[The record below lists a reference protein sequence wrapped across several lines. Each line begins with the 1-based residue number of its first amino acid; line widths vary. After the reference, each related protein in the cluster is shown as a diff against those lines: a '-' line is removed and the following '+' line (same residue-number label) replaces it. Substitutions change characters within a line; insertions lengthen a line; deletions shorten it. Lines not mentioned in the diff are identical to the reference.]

1 VTSSPASRAATRA
14 GTQPKVLEPVSP
26 PSPPNDRPEREL
38 WPSEIAVAEAVGRL
52 MEFWGF
58 KRNMGRVWAVLY
70 LSDRPLA
77 ARHLKEGLGASVGT
91 VSMTLTELQRWGVV
105 RQVWQKGSRSR
116 LYEAETDLW
125 KMITRVLRERERS
138 EIELALQDFDG
149 ALEHARQRA
158 KTKDPV
164 ARARA
169 KVQQE
174 RIAALRKLAR
184 MGRSL
189 LDALVTTGRVDVAP
203 LARFLRR
210 R

>member
-1 VTSSPASRAATRA
+1 MSPGKATAKRA
-14 GTQPKVLEPVSP
+14 
-26 PSPPNDRPEREL
+26 EREL

-58 KRNMGRVWAVLY
+58 KRNMGRVWSVLY

-77 ARHLKEGLGASVGT
+77 ARELKEGLGASVGT
-91 VSMTLTELQRWGVV
+91 VSMTLTELGRWGVV

-125 KMITRVLRERERS
+125 KMITRVLRERERA
-138 EIELALQDFDG
+138 EVEHALRDFDD
-149 ALEHARQRA
+149 ALDHARKRA
-158 KTKDPV
+158 KSRDPAERV
-164 ARARA
+164 RAE
-169 KVQQE
+169 VQQQ
-174 RIAALRKLAR
+174 RIDALLKLGR
-184 MGRSL
+184 FGRSL
-189 LDALVTTGRVDVAP
+189 LDAVVTTGRVDLSP

>member
-1 VTSSPASRAATRA
+1 MSPKSSPAGSS
-14 GTQPKVLEPVSP
+14 EH
-26 PSPPNDRPEREL
+26 EL
-38 WPSEIAVAEAVGRL
+38 WPSEIAVGEAVGRL

-58 KRNMGRVWAVLY
+58 KRNMGRVWSVLY

-105 RQVWQKGSRSR
+105 RQVWQRGSRSR

-125 KMITRVLRERERS
+125 KIITRVLRERERS
-138 EIELALQDFDG
+138 EIELALQDFDS
-149 ALEHARQRA
+149 ALEHARERA
-158 KTKDPV
+158 KSKEPSE
-164 ARARA
+164 RGRA

-174 RIAALRKLAR
+174 RILALLKLAR
-184 MGRSL
+184 LGRSL
-189 LDALVTTGRVDVAP
+189 LDALVTTGRVDLSP
-203 LARFLRR
+203 LARLLRR

>member
-1 VTSSPASRAATRA
+1 MTP
-14 GTQPKVLEPVSP
+14 QSP
-26 PSPPNDRPEREL
+26 PENRPEREL
-38 WPSEIAVAEAVGRL
+38 WPSEIAVGEAVGRL

-58 KRNMGRVWAVLY
+58 KRNMGRVWSVLY

-125 KMITRVLRERERS
+125 KMITRVLRERERR
-138 EIELALQDFDG
+138 EIELALQDFEG
-149 ALEHARQRA
+149 ALEHARDRA
-158 KTKDPV
+158 KTKEPV

-174 RIAALRKLAR
+174 RIAALLKFAR
-184 MGRSL
+184 MGRTL
-189 LDALVTTGRVDVAP
+189 LDALVTTGRVDLSP